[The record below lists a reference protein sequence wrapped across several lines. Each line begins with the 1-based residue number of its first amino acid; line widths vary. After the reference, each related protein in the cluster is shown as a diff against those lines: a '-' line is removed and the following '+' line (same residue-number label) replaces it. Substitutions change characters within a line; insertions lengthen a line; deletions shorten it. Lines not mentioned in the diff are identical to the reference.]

1 MSEKIK
7 LVFLGTSSGAP
18 TAERNPS
25 SLAVKLFGHS
35 FLIDCSEGS
44 QQRLMQSSVSYMKIE
59 RIFLTH
65 LHGDHFFGLPGLI
78 ATMAMHKRDYPLF
91 IYGPKGVREIVERIV
106 GLWGQEHPFEIK
118 IIELREGSVWDE
130 KKFSLKAVRLKH
142 SIPCYGFVLEEKLA
156 LGKFNKSKALALCI
170 PEGPL
175 FSKLQQGES
184 IKLKGKTIKP
194 EMVLE
199 PLKKK
204 PRKIAYVVDTMPA
217 EHYIEEVRDCDLL
230 VHEAEF
236 TEDLI
241 KRARQ
246 TMHSTARQAGSI
258 AEKTNAKK
266 LVLTHLSARYREEEK
281 IEIEARQEFGEVVV
295 AKDLMEIEL

>member
-1 MSEKIK
+1 MSESIH

-18 TAERNPS
+18 TKNRNPS

-65 LHGDHFFGLPGLI
+65 LHGDHLFGLPGLI

-91 IYGPKGVREIVERIV
+91 VYGPEGVKEAIEKLLS
-106 GLWGQEHPFEIK
+106 LWQHELSFEVRA
-118 IIELREGSVWDE
+118 IELKEGIAWDE
-130 KKFSLKAVRLKH
+130 KRFCLNAVKLRH
-142 SIPCYGFVLEEKLA
+142 SVPCFGFVLEEKLA
-156 LGKFNKSKALALCI
+156 LGKFNKQKALDLGI

-175 FSKLQQGES
+175 FRKLQEGLA

-204 PRKIAYVVDTMPA
+204 ARKISYIVDTMPST
-217 EHYIEEVRDCDLL
+217 HYLQAINESTVLI
-230 VHEAEF
+230 HEAEF

-241 KRARQ
+241 KRAKQ
-246 TMHSTARQAGSI
+246 TMHSTAKQAGSI

-266 LVLTHLSARYREEEK
+266 LVLTHLSARYKEEEK
-281 IEIEARQEFGEVVV
+281 LENEARQEFANVVV